1 MLRYQLLPYINL
13 FYTIIST
20 FIKILN
26 NSFGYNFIKFTA
38 GEIMR
43 VLTGIQASGK
53 LHIGN
58 YFGAMKPMV
67 ELQEDNELFTFIANY
82 HSLTS
87 SSDAKTLKDY
97 TLDAVIDYLSIGI
110 DPNKTTFWVQS
121 HVPQVLEL
129 YWILS
134 KFTPMGLLER
144 AHSYKDKVAKG
155 IPASHALFSYPVLMA
170 ADILLFDID
179 KVPVGKDQV
188 QHLEI
193 TRDIAIKFNNEY
205 GEIFKLPTAVVSED
219 VATIPGID
227 GQKMSKSYGNAIDL
241 FMEEKP
247 LQKRCNK
254 IVTNSTPLGEPLEW
268 EDCNVF
274 ALASLFLDEDGKD
287 ELKARYRSGKEG
299 YGHFK
304 KYLKEL
310 IYQELQEAR
319 EKREYYLNNLDEV
332 NDILEMGAKR
342 ASDIADKKMAT
353 IKEAIGLI

>member
-1 MLRYQLLPYINL
+1 M
-13 FYTIIST
+13 T
-20 FIKILN
+20 
-26 NSFGYNFIKFTA
+26 
-38 GEIMR
+38 MR

-67 ELQEDNELFTFIANY
+67 ELQEEHELFTFIANY
-82 HSLTS
+82 HSLTTS
-87 SSDAKTLKDY
+87 KDADTLRQY
-97 TLDAVIDYLSIGI
+97 TIDAAVDYLSLGI
-110 DPNKTTFWVQS
+110 NPEKTTFWVQS
-121 HVPQVLEL
+121 HVPEVLEL

-155 IPASHALFSYPVLMA
+155 IAANHALFSYPVLMA
-170 ADILLFDID
+170 ADILMLDTQI
-179 KVPVGKDQV
+179 VPVGKDQI
-188 QHLEI
+188 QHVEM

-205 GEIFKLPTAVVSED
+205 GEIFTLPEHKVQED

-241 FMEEKP
+241 FMDEKP

-254 IVTNSTPLGEPLEW
+254 IISSSTPLGEPLEY
-268 EDCNVF
+268 EGDNIYD
-274 ALASLFLDEDGKD
+274 LASLFLNEEQKIDLQE
-287 ELKARYRSGKEG
+287 RYKSGQEG

-310 IYQELQEAR
+310 IWEELGEAR
-319 EKREYYLNNLDEV
+319 EKREYYLNHMDEV
-332 NDILEMGAKR
+332 NDILAEGAKR
-342 ASDIADKKMAT
+342 ASTIASAKMLKV
-353 IKEAIGLI
+353 KEAIGLL